1 MPIGISR
8 TNTSATVYA
17 SPFRGKV
24 DHTGQFKIDASALTS
39 REVDADG
46 VLKPGVTFNVVTG
59 LLPTAAGQKV
69 GVVYEPIKLGANLAA
84 VQAITGAD
92 DPQIALGLIGVLN
105 RDIMEDNLGSA
116 VSANEIA
123 ALDGAGSRLFLLLT

>member
-1 MPIGISR
+1 MPIGITR
-8 TNTSATVYA
+8 TNTSALVYA

-24 DHTGQFKIDASALTS
+24 EHFAQVKIDASALTS

-46 VLKPGVTFNVVTG
+46 VLKPGVTFNIATG

-69 GVVYEPIKLGANLAA
+69 GVTHEAIKLGASLAA

-92 DPQIALGLIGVLN
+92 DPQVGLAVYGILN

-116 VSANEIA
+116 VSAAEIA
-123 ALDGAGSRLFLLLT
+123 ALDGAGSRLFLLTT